1 MGQGLGA
8 ITILNGQRSSV
19 SEQSPIKLTAA
30 QIRTKG
36 SYRSPRKVR
45 RPAGQILEPNTAGPA
60 DPHSAK
66 IPEYH
71 NESDF
76 SSNSDTRNGP
86 NSTFATPATTENVVD
101 GEAARAKRRKNQ
113 YKNTSRQSMASSP
126 HPRDQNERA
135 NAPVKAQ
142 QMHRTPN
149 VVRKGQIQMDTSQGP
164 IIPGFSMMHKTV
176 NASKQFES

>member
-8 ITILNGQRSSV
+8 ITILNGQRSCV

-45 RPAGQILEPNTAGPA
+45 RLAGRILEPTTAGPA

-76 SSNSDTRNGP
+76 SSNSDTEHVPSG
-86 NSTFATPATTENVVD
+86 TFATPAATENVVG

-126 HPRDQNERA
+126 NPRDQTERV
-135 NAPVKAQ
+135 NAPARVQ
-142 QMHRTPN
+142 
-149 VVRKGQIQMDTSQGP
+149 
-164 IIPGFSMMHKTV
+164 
-176 NASKQFES
+176 